1 MKLIVGLGN
10 PGSEYAKTRH
20 NAGFM
25 VVDRLCAAFGA
36 GAPVRARFQA
46 ATVEASIGSG
56 RCLLMK
62 PTTFMNLSGRS
73 LAEAVRF
80 YKSDPAT
87 DVLVVVDDLYLPT
100 GAVRLKPGGG
110 AAGHNGLA
118 SIQQLLGSDAYPR
131 LRVGVGRQPDGGK
144 PPQMDQADF
153 VLSRFTVEEEA
164 LLDGALAK
172 AAKAGETFV
181 TRGLAHAMNVANAG
195 PQRPGKPEPPDG
207 GKSGPDRPS
216 LN

>member
-46 ATVEASIGSG
+46 ATIEVSIGSE

-73 LAEAVRF
+73 LTEAVRF
-80 YKSDPAT
+80 YKADPAS
-87 DVLVVVDDLYLPT
+87 DLLVVVDDLYLPT
-100 GAVRLKPGGG
+100 GTIRLKPGGG

-118 SIQQLLGSDAYPR
+118 SIQQLLGNDAYPR

-153 VLSRFTVEEEA
+153 VLSRFSVEEEP
-164 LLDGALAK
+164 LLDDSLAK
-172 AAKAGETFV
+172 AAKASELFV
-181 TRGLAHAMNVANAG
+181 TRGLSHAMNVANAG
-195 PQRPGKPEPPDG
+195 PQRPGRPEPPEG
-207 GKSGPDRPS
+207 GKSPSGRPS

>member
-1 MKLIVGLGN
+1 M
-10 PGSEYAKTRH
+10 
-20 NAGFM
+20 
-25 VVDRLCAAFGA
+25 
-36 GAPVRARFQA
+36 
-46 ATVEASIGSG
+46 
-56 RCLLMK
+56 
-62 PTTFMNLSGRS
+62 
-73 LAEAVRF
+73 
-80 YKSDPAT
+80 
-87 DVLVVVDDLYLPT
+87 LVVVDDLYLPT

-144 PPQMDQADF
+144 PPQIDQADF

-195 PQRPGKPEPPDG
+195 SQRPGKPEPPDG